1 MATIKTYRLIQ
12 QSIKAN
18 KFLDDYSK
26 NMKVLLSLY
35 WIIELEKKSI
45 GTRVI
50 IANKQSVIRGLSV
63 NARIGNH
70 EMKL

>member
-35 WIIELEKKSI
+35 WIIELQKQSI

-70 EMKL
+70 EMK

>member
-26 NMKVLLSLY
+26 NMKVLPSLY
-35 WIIELEKKSI
+35 WIIELQKQSI

-70 EMKL
+70 EMK

>member
-35 WIIELEKKSI
+35 WIIELQKQSI

-63 NARIGNH
+63 NARVGNH
-70 EMKL
+70 EMK

>member
-26 NMKVLLSLY
+26 NMKVLQSLY
-35 WIIELEKKSI
+35 WIIELQKQSI

-50 IANKQSVIRGLSV
+50 IANKQFVIRGLSV

-70 EMKL
+70 EMK

>member
-35 WIIELEKKSI
+35 WIIELQKQSI
-45 GTRVI
+45 GNRVI

-70 EMKL
+70 EMK

>member
-1 MATIKTYRLIQ
+1 MAIIKTYRLIQ
-12 QSIKAN
+12 QSIRAN

-35 WIIELEKKSI
+35 WIIELHKQSI

-70 EMKL
+70 ETK

>member
-1 MATIKTYRLIQ
+1 MAIIKTYRLIQ

-18 KFLDDYSK
+18 KFLEDYSK

-35 WIIELEKKSI
+35 WIIELQKQSI

-70 EMKL
+70 EMK